1 MPENRIM
8 EGIAAKP
15 ATPPQRRGRV
25 VMVNGPVIR
34 AVGMSDFGMREMV
47 HVGEK
52 RLLGEIIRMDEDR
65 AIIQVYEETQGMRIG
80 EIVEGTG
87 ETLSVSLGPGLI
99 GGFFDGIGRP
109 LSALLD
115 REGMFISPGIEV
127 PMIDPD
133 KSWEIKPEAKIGDM
147 ITPGTL
153 IGTVQETGLMLH
165 RVICPPGTEG
175 ELTWITP
182 EGSVTSSSVVAKVK
196 NALGRIVDI
205 PLTQRWPVRTSRPY
219 RDRLL
224 PNEPLVTGQRVI
236 DGLFPLAKGGT
247 AAIPGGFGTGKTV
260 TQHQLAKW
268 SEAQVVVYIGCG
280 ERGNEMTDVLEQFPV
295 LEDPRSGRPL
305 MERTILIANTSN
317 MPVAARE
324 ASIYTGITIAE
335 YFRDMG
341 YDVALMA
348 DSTSRWAEALR
359 EISGRLEEIPA
370 EEGFPAYLP
379 SRLAEFYERAGRVVT
394 NYGEN
399 GSVSIIGAVSPP
411 GGDFTEPVTRHTKR
425 FIRCFWGLDKN
436 LANARHFPAISWL
449 DSYSEYAKEVEDW
462 FQANVDPRWGELREK
477 ARAILLEDEKVQ
489 QVIRLVGEDVLPDD
503 QRLLAYTAFLV
514 KNGYL
519 QQAAFGSDSYSPPEK
534 GFAILEMIMHFYD
547 RGLDLVRHGVPI
559 SLIRENDAVED
570 LTHLREFGADDTS
583 SFARARKRLDNH
595 LNRVGSER
603 TREQGGSR

>member
-1 MPENRIM
+1 L
-8 EGIAAKP
+8 ADV
-15 ATPPQRRGRV
+15 QRKSGPLDSDARSKIGRV
-25 VMVNGPVIR
+25 EAVNGPVVH
-34 AVGMSDFGMREMV
+34 ANGMSGFGMREMV
-47 HVGEK
+47 HVGHR
-52 RLLGEIIRMDEDR
+52 RLLGEIIHMEGDS
-65 AIIQVYEETQGMRIG
+65 ATIQVYEETQGMKIG
-80 EIVEGTG
+80 EIVSGTA

-109 LSALLD
+109 LSELQ
-115 REGMFISPGIEV
+115 EMKGIFITPGLEV

-133 KSWEIKPEAKIGDM
+133 KTWDIHVEIKAGDM
-147 ITPGTL
+147 ISQGSLLGT
-153 IGTVQETGLMLH
+153 IQETPLLLH
-165 RVICPPGTEG
+165 RVVCPPDVEG
-175 ELTWITP
+175 EVVWSASDGKIKSGGL
-182 EGSVTSSSVVAKVK
+182 VAKVR
-196 NALGRIVDI
+196 NALGRVVDV
-205 PLTQRWPVRTSRPY
+205 PLTQRWPVRTPRPY
-219 RDRLL
+219 RERLL
-224 PNEPLVTGQRVI
+224 PNEPLITGQRVI

-247 AAIPGGFGTGKTV
+247 AAVPGGFGTGKTV

-268 SEAQVVVYIGCG
+268 SDAQVVVYIGCG
-280 ERGNEMTDVLEQFPV
+280 ERGNEMTDVLEQFPI

-394 NYGEN
+394 LHGDN

-425 FIRCFWGLDKN
+425 FIRCFWGLDRN
-436 LANARHFPAISWL
+436 LANARHYPAISWL
-449 DSYSEYAKEVEDW
+449 DSYSEYAHEVEGW
-462 FQANVDPRWGELREK
+462 FEGHVDHRWGELREK
-477 ARAILLEDEKVQ
+477 ARLILLEDERVQ

-503 QRLLAYTAFLV
+503 QRLLAYAAYLL
-514 KNGYL
+514 KNAYL
-519 QQAAFGSDSYSPPEK
+519 QQTAYGSDSYSSPEK
-534 GFAILEMIMHFYD
+534 GFSILDMIIHFYD
-547 RGLDLVRHGVPI
+547 RGLELVRQGVPI
-559 SLIRENDAVED
+559 SLIRENDAVTEI
-570 LTHLREFGADDTS
+570 THLREFSAEDSS
-583 SFARARKRLDNH
+583 SFERARKRLDNH
-595 LNRVGSER
+595 LDRVGVER
-603 TREQGGSR
+603 TREQQGGRQ

>member
-1 MPENRIM
+1 MDDQR
-8 EGIAAKP
+8 GGVS
-15 ATPPQRRGRV
+15 RRGFV
-25 VMVNGPVIR
+25 TMVNGPVLR
-34 AVGMSDFGMREMV
+34 ASGMKNFGMREMV
-47 HVGEK
+47 HVGRI
-52 RLLGEIIRMDEDR
+52 RLLGEIIRMDGDE
-65 AIIQVYEETQGMRIG
+65 ATIQVYEETQGLMIG
-80 EIVEGTG
+80 EEITG
-87 ETLSVSLGPGLI
+87 NGEALSVSLGPGLI

-109 LSALLD
+109 LSSLLE
-115 REGMFISPGIEV
+115 REGMYITPGIEI
-127 PMIDPD
+127 PMIAPD
-133 KSWEIKPEAKIGDM
+133 MMWDVTPSVQIGEM
-147 ITPGTL
+147 ISSGAL
-153 IGTVQETGLMLH
+153 FGTVQETSLLLH
-165 RVICPPGTEG
+165 RIICPPGIEG
-175 ELTWITP
+175 EIVWITP
-182 EGSVTSSSVVAKVK
+182 QTKVSSGGIIAKVK
-196 NALGRIVDI
+196 NALGRVVDI
-205 PLTQRWPVRTSRPY
+205 PLTQRWPVRSPRPY
-219 RDRLL
+219 RARLR

-394 NYGEN
+394 QYGEN

-425 FIRCFWGLDKN
+425 FIRCFWGLDRN

-449 DSYSEYAKEVEDW
+449 ESYSEYAAEVETW
-462 FQANVDPRWGELREK
+462 FQGNVDTRWGELRDK
-477 ARAILLEDEKVQ
+477 TRAILQEDEKIQ

-503 QRLLAYTAFLV
+503 QRLVNYTAFLV

-534 GFAILEMIMHFYD
+534 GFAILEIIMHFYD
-547 RGLDLVRHGVPI
+547 RGLELVRQGIPI
-559 SLIRENDAVED
+559 SLIKGSDAVED
-570 LTHLREFGADDTS
+570 ITHLREFSVEDKS
-583 SFARARKRLDNH
+583 SFERARKKLDNH
-595 LNRVGSER
+595 LNRVGAER
-603 TREQGGSR
+603 THEEGRTR

>member
-1 MPENRIM
+1 MNSAQDLSKTGKINQ
-8 EGIAAKP
+8 I
-15 ATPPQRRGRV
+15 
-25 VMVNGPVIR
+25 NGPVIK
-34 AVGMSDFGMREMV
+34 ASGMRDFAMREMV
-47 HVGEK
+47 TVGE
-52 RLLGEIIRMDEDR
+52 RHLLGEIIRMEENN
-65 AIIQVYEETQGMRIG
+65 ATLQVYEETQGLRIG
-80 EIVEGTG
+80 EDIIGSG
-87 ETLSVSLGPGLI
+87 EPLSVSVGPGLI
-99 GGFFDGIGRP
+99 GGFFDGIGRS
-109 LSALLD
+109 LGALL
-115 REGMFISPGIEV
+115 EKAGMFITPGVTV

-133 KSWEIKPEAKIGDM
+133 KVWEITPVVKTGD
-147 ITPGTL
+147 IVSPGSVLAT
-153 IGTVQETGLMLH
+153 IQETPLLLH
-165 RVICPPGTEG
+165 RVMVPPDMEG
-175 ELTWITP
+175 EITWIAS
-182 EGSVTSSSVVAKVK
+182 EGNIPSSGIVARIRPP
-196 NALGRIVDI
+196 LGKEVDI
-205 PLTQRWPVRTSRPY
+205 PLVQRWPVRTPRPY

-236 DGLFPLAKGGT
+236 DGLFPIAKGGT

-280 ERGNEMTDVLEQFPV
+280 ERGNEMTDVLEQFPI

-379 SRLAEFYERAGRVVT
+379 SRLAAFYERAGRVET
-394 NYGEN
+394 LGGET
-399 GSVSIIGAVSPP
+399 GSITIIGAVSPP

-449 DSYSEYAKEVEDW
+449 DSYSEYAQEVENW
-462 FQANVDPRWGELREK
+462 FGSHVDPRWGDLRDK
-477 ARAILLEDEKVQ
+477 ARQILLEDEKVQ

-503 QRLLAYTAFLV
+503 QRLLAFTAFLV

-519 QQAAFGSDSYSPPEK
+519 QQAAFGSDSYSPPSK

-547 RGLDLVRHGVPI
+547 RGMELVRQGIPI
-559 SLIRENDAVED
+559 SLIREGDAVEAI
-570 LTHLREFGADDTS
+570 THLRELDAEDTS
-583 SFARARKRLDNH
+583 SFERARRVLDAH
-595 LNRVGSER
+595 FDRVGTER
-603 TREQGGSR
+603 TREQGGR

>member
-1 MPENRIM
+1 MTTGQIQNSSSARV
-8 EGIAAKP
+8 
-15 ATPPQRRGRV
+15 GRV
-25 VMVNGPVIR
+25 TKINGPVI
-34 AVGMSDFGMREMV
+34 AAEGMRNFAMREMV

-52 RLLGEIIRMDEDR
+52 RLLGEIIRMNGDE
-65 AIIQVYEETQGMRIG
+65 ATIQVYEETEGMKIG
-80 EIVEGTG
+80 QTIEGTG
-87 ETLSVSLGPGLI
+87 ESLSIALGPGLI

-115 REGMFISPGIEV
+115 KEGMYIAPGIEV
-127 PMIDPD
+127 PTIDPD
-133 KSWEIKPEAKIGDM
+133 RTWEIKPIAKVGEM
-147 ITPGTL
+147 VSPGTL
-153 IGTVQETGLMLH
+153 LGTVQETGLVLH
-165 RVICPPGTEG
+165 HVMCPNDIEG
-175 ELTWITP
+175 EIEWIVP
-182 EGSVTSSSVVAKVK
+182 EGAISSSGIVAKVR
-196 NALGRIVDI
+196 NGLGRTIEI
-205 PLTQRWPVRTSRPY
+205 PLTQRWPVRTPRPY
-219 RDRLL
+219 RGRLL

-236 DGLFPLAKGGT
+236 DGLFPIAKGGT

-268 SEAQVVVYIGCG
+268 SEAKIVVYIGCG

-335 YFRDMG
+335 YFRDQG

-379 SRLAEFYERAGRVVT
+379 SRLAGFYERAGRVVT
-394 NYGEN
+394 QSGDN
-399 GSVSIIGAVSPP
+399 GSISIIGAVSPP

-449 DSYSEYAKEVEDW
+449 DSYSEYAKEVEGW
-462 FQANVDPRWGELREK
+462 FQTNVNSRWGDLREK
-477 ARAILLEDEKVQ
+477 ARAILLEDEKIQ

-534 GFAILEMIMHFYD
+534 GFAILDMIMYFYD
-547 RGLDLVRHGVPI
+547 RALALVRQGVPI
-559 SLIRENDAVED
+559 SLIRENDAVEE
-570 LTHLREFGADDTS
+570 LTHLREIGVDELS
-583 SFARARKRLDNH
+583 SFDRARKRLDNH
-595 LNRVGSER
+595 LNRVEAER
-603 TREQGGSR
+603 TREQGGAR

>member
-1 MPENRIM
+1 LNRV
-8 EGIAAKP
+8 GYVS
-15 ATPPQRRGRV
+15 T
-25 VMVNGPVIR
+25 VNGPVIR
-34 AVGMSDFGMREMV
+34 ATGMKDFGMREMV
-47 HVGEK
+47 HVGK
-52 RLLGEIIRMDEDR
+52 LRLLGEIIRMDGDE
-65 AIIQVYEETQGMRIG
+65 ATIQVYEETQGMRIG
-80 EIVEGTG
+80 EAIEGSG
-87 ETLSVSLGPGLI
+87 EALSVSLGPGLI

-109 LSALLD
+109 LSSLLEK
-115 REGMFISPGIEV
+115 EGRYITPGIET
-127 PMIDPD
+127 PMIPPD
-133 KSWEIKPEAKIGDM
+133 KMWDVTPVAGVGDM
-147 ITPGTL
+147 VSSGTL
-153 IGTVQETGLMLH
+153 LGTVQETGLLLH
-165 RVICPPGTEG
+165 RIICPPDVEG
-175 ELTWITP
+175 EIVWITP
-182 EGSVTSSSVVAKVK
+182 RAMVSSGGVVAKVK
-196 NALGRIVDI
+196 NALGRTVDI
-205 PLTQRWPVRTSRPY
+205 PMTQRWPVRSPRPY
-219 RDRLL
+219 RDRLR

-394 NYGEN
+394 QYGEN

-436 LANARHFPAISWL
+436 LANARHFPAISWTE
-449 DSYSEYAKEVEDW
+449 SYSEYAGEVENW

-477 ARAILLEDEKVQ
+477 ARAILLEDEKIQ
-489 QVIRLVGEDVLPDD
+489 QVIKLVGEDVLPDD
-503 QRLLAYTAFLV
+503 QRLVDYTAFLV

-534 GFAILEMIMHFYD
+534 GFAILEMIMYFYD
-547 RGLDLVRHGVPI
+547 RGLELVKQGVPI
-559 SLIRENDAVED
+559 SLIRGSDAVED
-570 LTHLREFGADDTS
+570 ITHLREFAADDKS
-583 SFARARKRLDNH
+583 SFERARKKLDNH
-595 LNRVGSER
+595 LNRVGVER
-603 TREQGGSR
+603 TREEGGAK

>member
-1 MPENRIM
+1 MNRV
-8 EGIAAKP
+8 GY
-15 ATPPQRRGRV
+15 V
-25 VMVNGPVIR
+25 SMVNGPVIR
-34 AVGMSDFGMREMV
+34 ATGMKDFGMREMV
-47 HVGEK
+47 HVGK
-52 RLLGEIIRMDEDR
+52 LRLLAEIIRMDGDE
-65 AIIQVYEETQGMRIG
+65 ATVQVYEETQGMKVG
-80 EIVEGTG
+80 EVIEGSG
-87 ETLSVSLGPGLI
+87 EALSVSLGPGLV

-109 LSALLD
+109 LSSLLEK
-115 REGMFISPGIEV
+115 EGRY
-127 PMIDPD
+127 
-133 KSWEIKPEAKIGDM
+133 
-147 ITPGTL
+147 ITPGTETPMIPPDKMWDVTPAAGIGDMVSSGTL
-153 IGTVQETGLMLH
+153 LGTVQETSLLLH
-165 RVICPPGTEG
+165 RIICPPDVEG
-175 ELTWITP
+175 EIVWITP
-182 EGSVTSSSVVAKVK
+182 QAKVSSGGIVAKVK
-196 NALGRIVDI
+196 NALGRTIDI
-205 PLTQRWPVRTSRPY
+205 PMTQRWPVRSPRPY
-219 RDRLL
+219 RDRLR

-394 NYGEN
+394 QYGEN

-436 LANARHFPAISWL
+436 LANARHFPAISWTE
-449 DSYSEYAKEVEDW
+449 SYSEYAGEVENW

-477 ARAILLEDEKVQ
+477 ARAILLEDEKIQ
-489 QVIRLVGEDVLPDD
+489 QVIKLVGEDVLPDD
-503 QRLLAYTAFLV
+503 QRLVNYTAFLV

-534 GFAILEMIMHFYD
+534 GFAILEMILHFYD
-547 RGLDLVRHGVPI
+547 RGLELVKQGVPI
-559 SLIRENDAVED
+559 SLIRGSDAVED
-570 LTHLREFGADDTS
+570 ITHLREFAADDKS
-583 SFARARKRLDNH
+583 SFERARKKLDNH
-595 LNRVGSER
+595 LNRVGVER
-603 TREQGGSR
+603 TREEGGTK

>member
-1 MPENRIM
+1 
-8 EGIAAKP
+8 
-15 ATPPQRRGRV
+15 
-25 VMVNGPVIR
+25 MVNGPVIH
-34 AVGMSDFGMREMV
+34 AVGMKNFGMREMV
-47 HVGEK
+47 HVGEMS
-52 RLLGEIIRMDEDR
+52 LLGEIIRMNGDE
-65 AIIQVYEETQGMRIG
+65 ATIQVYEETQGMKVG
-80 EIVEGTG
+80 EKITG
-87 ETLSVSLGPGLI
+87 SGEALSVSLGPGLI

-109 LSALLD
+109 LSTLLEK
-115 REGMFISPGIEV
+115 EGMYITPGIEA
-127 PMIDPD
+127 PMISPD
-133 KSWEIKPEAKIGDM
+133 KIWEVTPSAQIGEM
-147 ITPGTL
+147 ASSGTL
-153 IGTVQETGLMLH
+153 LGTVQETGLLLH
-165 RVICPPGTEG
+165 RIICPPSIEG
-175 ELTWITP
+175 EIVWITP
-182 EGSVTSSSVVAKVK
+182 PTKVSSGGIVAKVK
-196 NALGRIVDI
+196 NAVGRVVDI
-205 PLTQRWPVRTSRPY
+205 PLTQRWPVRTPRPY
-219 RDRLL
+219 RHRLR

-236 DGLFPLAKGGT
+236 DGLFPIAKGGT

-359 EISGRLEEIPA
+359 EISGRVEEIPA

-394 NYGEN
+394 QYGEN

-449 DSYSEYAKEVEDW
+449 ESYSEYAAEVENW
-462 FQANVDPRWGELREK
+462 FQSNVDSRWGELREK
-477 ARAILLEDEKVQ
+477 ARAILLEDEKIQ

-503 QRLLAYTAFLV
+503 QRLVNYTAFLV

-534 GFAILEMIMHFYD
+534 GFAILEMILHFYD
-547 RGLDLVRHGVPI
+547 RGLELVRQGVPI
-559 SLIRENDAVED
+559 SLIKGNDAVED
-570 LTHLREFGADDTS
+570 ITHLREFSAEDKP
-583 SFARARKRLDNH
+583 SFERARKKLDNH
-595 LNRVGSER
+595 LNRAGAER
-603 TREQGGSR
+603 TREERSAR

>member
-1 MPENRIM
+1 MNSTQDISKIGRI
-8 EGIAAKP
+8 I
-15 ATPPQRRGRV
+15 QI
-25 VMVNGPVIR
+25 NGPVIK
-34 AVGMSDFGMREMV
+34 ASGMRDFAMREMV
-47 HVGEK
+47 TVGGN
-52 RLLGEIIRMDEDR
+52 RLLGEIIRMEEDN
-65 AIIQVYEETQGMRIG
+65 ATIQVYEETQGLRIG
-80 EIVEGTG
+80 EEILGSG
-87 ETLSVSLGPGLI
+87 EPLCVSIGPGLI

-109 LSALLD
+109 LAALL
-115 REGMFISPGIEV
+115 EKAGMYIAPGVTV
-127 PMIDPD
+127 PMVDPD
-133 KSWEIKPEAKIGDM
+133 KVWQITPIVKIGD
-147 ITPGTL
+147 IVSPGSVL
-153 IGTVQETGLMLH
+153 ATVQETPLLLH
-165 RVICPPGTEG
+165 RVMLPPQMEG
-175 ELTWITP
+175 EVTWVIP
-182 EGSVTSSSVVAKVK
+182 EGDIPSSGIVARIRPP
-196 NALGRIVDI
+196 LGKETDI
-205 PLTQRWPVRTSRPY
+205 PLIQRWPVRTPRPY

-236 DGLFPLAKGGT
+236 DGLFPIAKGGT

-268 SEAQVVVYIGCG
+268 SEAQLVVYIGCG

-348 DSTSRWAEALR
+348 DSSSRWAEALR

-379 SRLAEFYERAGRVVT
+379 SRLADFYERAGRVET
-394 NYGEN
+394 LGGET
-399 GSVSIIGAVSPP
+399 GSITIIGAVSPP

-449 DSYSEYAKEVEDW
+449 DSYSEYAQEVEGW
-462 FQANVDPRWGELREK
+462 FGSHVDPRWGDLRDK
-477 ARAILLEDEKVQ
+477 ARHILLEDEKVQ

-503 QRLLAYTAFLV
+503 QRLLAFTAFLV

-519 QQAAFGSDSYSPPEK
+519 QQAAFGSDSYSPPSK
-534 GFAILEMIMHFYD
+534 GFAILEMILHFYD
-547 RGLDLVRHGVPI
+547 RGMELVRRGIPI
-559 SLIRENDAVED
+559 SLIREGDAVEAI
-570 LTHLREFGADDTS
+570 THLRELAAEDTS
-583 SFARARKRLDNH
+583 SFERARRV
-595 LNRVGSER
+595 LNAHFDRVGTER
-603 TREQGGSR
+603 TRDRGGR

>member
-1 MPENRIM
+1 LNRI
-8 EGIAAKP
+8 GHVSTI
-15 ATPPQRRGRV
+15 
-25 VMVNGPVIR
+25 NGPVIR
-34 AVGMSDFGMREMV
+34 ATGMKDFGMREMV
-47 HVGEK
+47 HVGER
-52 RLLGEIIRMDEDR
+52 RLLGEIIRMDGNE
-65 AIIQVYEETQGMRIG
+65 ATVQVYEETQGMKVG
-80 EIVEGTG
+80 EVIEGFG
-87 ETLSVSLGPGLI
+87 EALSVSLGPGLI

-109 LSALLD
+109 LSSLLEK
-115 REGMFISPGIEV
+115 EGRYISPGIET
-127 PMIDPD
+127 PMISPD
-133 KSWEIKPEAKIGDM
+133 KMWDVAPAVGIGDM
-147 ITPGTL
+147 VSSGTL
-153 IGTVQETGLMLH
+153 LGTVQETSLLLH
-165 RVICPPGTEG
+165 RIICPPGVEG
-175 ELTWITP
+175 EIVWITP
-182 EGSVTSSSVVAKVK
+182 QAKVSSGGLIAKVK
-196 NALGRIVDI
+196 NALGRTIDI
-205 PLTQRWPVRTSRPY
+205 PMTQRWPVRSPRPY
-219 RDRLL
+219 RDRLR

-394 NYGEN
+394 QYGEN

-436 LANARHFPAISWL
+436 LANARHFPAISWTE
-449 DSYSEYAKEVEDW
+449 SYSEYAGEVENW
-462 FQANVDPRWGELREK
+462 FQTNVDPRWGELREK
-477 ARAILLEDEKVQ
+477 TRAILLEDEKIQ
-489 QVIRLVGEDVLPDD
+489 QVIKLVGEDVLPDD
-503 QRLLAYTAFLV
+503 QRLVSYTAFLV

-534 GFAILEMIMHFYD
+534 GFAILDMILHFYD
-547 RGLDLVRHGVPI
+547 RGLELVKQGVPI
-559 SLIRENDAVED
+559 SLIKGSDAVED
-570 LTHLREFGADDTS
+570 ITHLREFAADGKS
-583 SFARARKRLDNH
+583 SFERARKKLDNH
-595 LNRVGSER
+595 LNRVGVER
-603 TREQGGSR
+603 TREERGAK

>member
-1 MPENRIM
+1 VE
-8 EGIAAKP
+8 
-15 ATPPQRRGRV
+15 T
-25 VMVNGPVIR
+25 VNGPVIH
-34 AVGMSDFGMREMV
+34 AAGMRNFGMREMV
-47 HVGEK
+47 HVGSN
-52 RLLGEIIRMDEDR
+52 RLLGEIIRMEGES
-65 AIIQVYEETQGMRIG
+65 ATIQVYEETQGMRVG
-80 EIVEGTG
+80 ETVDGTG
-87 ETLSVSLGPGLI
+87 EPLSISLGPGLI

-109 LSALLD
+109 LAAL
-115 REGMFISPGIEV
+115 REKEGMFISPGLEV

-133 KSWEIKPEAKIGDM
+133 TVWDIKPEIAPGDM
-147 ITPGTL
+147 ISSGSL
-153 IGTVQETGLMLH
+153 IATVQETQLMLH
-165 RVICPPGTEG
+165 RVICPPDVEG
-175 ELTWITP
+175 EVAWVVSEGKITS
-182 EGSVTSSSVVAKVK
+182 GGVVAKVR
-196 NALGRIVDI
+196 NALGRILDV
-205 PLTQRWPVRTSRPY
+205 PLTQRWPVRVPRPY

-379 SRLAEFYERAGRVVT
+379 SRLAEFYDRAGRVVT
-394 NYGEN
+394 QYGEN

-449 DSYSEYAKEVEDW
+449 DSYSEYAEEVAGW
-462 FQANVDPRWGELREK
+462 FEGHVDARWGDLREK
-477 ARAILLEDEKVQ
+477 ARAILMEDEKVQ

-534 GFAILEMIMHFYD
+534 GFAILDMIMHFYD
-547 RGLDLVRHGVPI
+547 RGLDLVRQGVPI

-570 LTHLREFGADDTS
+570 ITHLREFGAEDAS
-583 SFARARKRLDNH
+583 SFERARKRLDNH

-603 TREQGGSR
+603 TREQGGRG

>member
-1 MPENRIM
+1 
-8 EGIAAKP
+8 
-15 ATPPQRRGRV
+15 
-25 VMVNGPVIR
+25 MVNGPVIN
-34 AVGMSDFGMREMV
+34 ALGMRNFAMREMV
-47 HVGEK
+47 HIGEK
-52 RLLGEIIRMDEDR
+52 RLLGEIIRMSGDS
-65 AIIQVYEETQGMRIG
+65 ATIQVYEDTQGMKIG
-80 EIVEGTG
+80 EEIEGSG
-87 ETLSVSLGPGLI
+87 ESLSVSLGPGLI

-109 LSALLD
+109 LAALLD
-115 REGMFISPGIEV
+115 REGMYITPGIEV
-127 PMIDPD
+127 PMIDPE
-133 KSWEIKPEAKIGDM
+133 KAWEIKPVAKAGEM
-147 ITPGTL
+147 VTAGTL
-153 IGTVQETGLMLH
+153 IGTVQETGLVLH
-165 RVICPPGTEG
+165 RVICPANIEG
-175 ELTWITP
+175 ELTWVVP
-182 EGSVTSSSVVAKVK
+182 EGHITSGGVVAKVRVASGK
-196 NALGRIVDI
+196 IVDV
-205 PLTQRWPVRTSRPY
+205 PLTQRWPVRTPRPY

-224 PNEPLVTGQRVI
+224 PDEPLVTGQRVI
-236 DGLFPLAKGGT
+236 DGLFPIAKGGT

-268 SEAQVVVYIGCG
+268 SEAQIVVYIGCG

-305 MERTILIANTSN
+305 MERTILVANTSN

-394 NYGEN
+394 QYGEN

-449 DSYSEYAKEVEDW
+449 DSYSEYAKEVEEW
-462 FQANVDPRWGELREK
+462 FGGNVEPRWGELREK
-477 ARAILLEDEKVQ
+477 SRAILLEDEKIQ

-519 QQAAFGSDSYSPPEK
+519 QQAAFGSDSYSPPSK
-534 GFAILEMIMHFYD
+534 GFAILDLIMYFYD
-547 RGLDLVRHGVPI
+547 RGMELVRQGVPI
-559 SLIRENDAVED
+559 SLIKESDAVEN
-570 LTHLREFGADDTS
+570 LTHLREIPPEDKS
-583 SFARARKRLDNH
+583 SFDDARAKLDSH
-595 LNRVGSER
+595 LNRVETER
-603 TREQGGSR
+603 TREQGGA

>member
-1 MPENRIM
+1 MNSKGTRL
-8 EGIAAKP
+8 
-15 ATPPQRRGRV
+15 GRV
-25 VMVNGPVIR
+25 EMVNGPVIN
-34 AVGMSDFGMREMV
+34 ASGMSDFAMREMI
-47 HVGEK
+47 HIGEK
-52 RLLGEIIRMDEDR
+52 RLLGEIIRMSGDY
-65 AIIQVYEETQGMRIG
+65 ATIQVYEDTQGMRVG
-80 EIVEGTG
+80 EEIEGSG
-87 ETLSVSLGPGLI
+87 EPLSVSLGPGLI

-109 LSALLD
+109 LGALLEK
-115 REGMFISPGIEV
+115 EGMYIAPGIEV

-133 KSWEIKPEAKIGDM
+133 KAWEISPSVVAGDM
-147 ITPGTL
+147 VTAGTL
-153 IGTVQETGLMLH
+153 LGTIQETGLVLH
-165 RVICPPGTEG
+165 RVICPANIEG
-175 ELTWITP
+175 ELTWVVPDGRITS
-182 EGSVTSSSVVAKVK
+182 GGIVAKVK
-196 NALGRIVDI
+196 VASGKIVDV
-205 PLTQRWPVRTSRPY
+205 PLTQRWPVRTPRPY

-224 PNEPLVTGQRVI
+224 PDEPLVTGQRVI
-236 DGLFPLAKGGT
+236 DGLFPIAKGGT

-268 SEAQVVVYIGCG
+268 SEAQIVVYIGCG

-305 MERTILIANTSN
+305 MERTILVANTSN

-394 NYGEN
+394 QYGEN

-449 DSYSEYAKEVEDW
+449 DSYSEYAKEVEEW
-462 FQANVDPRWGELREK
+462 FCGNVEPKWGELREK
-477 ARAILLEDEKVQ
+477 ARAILLEDEKIQ

-503 QRLLAYTAFLV
+503 QRLLSYTAFLV

-519 QQAAFGSDSYSPPEK
+519 QQAAFGSDSYSPPSK
-534 GFAILEMIMHFYD
+534 GFAILDLIMYFYD
-547 RGLDLVRHGVPI
+547 RGMELVKQGVPI
-559 SLIRENDAVED
+559 SLIRESDAVVN
-570 LTHLREFGADDTS
+570 LTHLREIPPDDKP
-583 SFARARKRLDNH
+583 SFEDARARLDSH
-595 LNRVGSER
+595 LDRVETER
-603 TREQGGSR
+603 TREQGGEK

>member
-1 MPENRIM
+1 MTTGQTQNNSSDRV
-8 EGIAAKP
+8 
-15 ATPPQRRGRV
+15 GRV
-25 VMVNGPVIR
+25 TKINGPVI
-34 AVGMSDFGMREMV
+34 AALGMRDFAMREMV
-47 HVGEK
+47 HVGKK
-52 RLLGEIIRMDEDR
+52 RLLGEIIRMNGDE
-65 AIIQVYEETQGMRIG
+65 ATIQVYEETEGMKIG
-80 EIVEGTG
+80 ELIEGTG
-87 ETLSVSLGPGLI
+87 ESLSVALGPGLI

-115 REGMFISPGIEV
+115 KEGMYIAPGIEV
-127 PMIDPD
+127 PMIDPN
-133 KSWEIKPEAKIGDM
+133 KAWEIKPVAKVGDM
-147 ITPGTL
+147 ISPGSL
-153 IGTVQETGLMLH
+153 LGTVQETGLVLH
-165 RVICPPGTEG
+165 HVICPNDVEG
-175 ELTWITP
+175 EIEWIVP
-182 EGSVTSSSVVAKVK
+182 EGLIVSSGIVAKVK
-196 NALGRIVDI
+196 SALGRTVEI
-205 PLTQRWPVRTSRPY
+205 PLTQRWPVRTPRPY
-219 RDRLL
+219 RGRLL

-236 DGLFPLAKGGT
+236 DGLFPIAKGGT

-268 SEAQVVVYIGCG
+268 SEAKIVVYIGCG
-280 ERGNEMTDVLEQFPV
+280 ERGNEMTDVLEQFPI

-335 YFRDMG
+335 YFRDQG

-379 SRLAEFYERAGRVVT
+379 SRLAGFYERAGRVIT
-394 NYGEN
+394 QSGEN
-399 GSVSIIGAVSPP
+399 GSISIIGAVSPP

-449 DSYSEYAKEVEDW
+449 DSYSEYAKEVEGW
-462 FQANVDPRWGELREK
+462 FQTNVNSKWGDLREK
-477 ARAILLEDEKVQ
+477 ARAILLEDEKIQ

-534 GFAILEMIMHFYD
+534 GFAILDMIMYFYD
-547 RGLDLVRHGVPI
+547 RALELVRQGVPI
-559 SLIRENDAVED
+559 SLIRENDAVEE
-570 LTHLREFGADDTS
+570 LTHLREIGVDELS
-583 SFARARKRLDNH
+583 SFDRARKRLDNH
-595 LNRVGSER
+595 LNRVEAER
-603 TREQGGSR
+603 TREQGGAR

>member
-1 MPENRIM
+1 M
-8 EGIAAKP
+8 K
-15 ATPPQRRGRV
+15 
-25 VMVNGPVIR
+25 
-34 AVGMSDFGMREMV
+34 DFGMREMV
-47 HVGEK
+47 HVGK
-52 RLLGEIIRMDEDR
+52 LRLLGEIIRMDGDE
-65 AIIQVYEETQGMRIG
+65 ATIQVYEETQGMKVG
-80 EIVEGTG
+80 EVIEGSG
-87 ETLSVSLGPGLI
+87 EALSVSLGPGLI

-109 LSALLD
+109 LSSLLEK
-115 REGMFISPGIEV
+115 EGRYITPGIET
-127 PMIDPD
+127 PMIPPD
-133 KSWEIKPEAKIGDM
+133 KMWDVTPTVGVGDM
-147 ITPGTL
+147 VSSGTL
-153 IGTVQETGLMLH
+153 LGTVQETNLLLH
-165 RVICPPGTEG
+165 RIICPPDVEG
-175 ELTWITP
+175 EIVWITP
-182 EGSVTSSSVVAKVK
+182 RASVASGGIVAQVK
-196 NALGRIVDI
+196 NALGRTIDI
-205 PLTQRWPVRTSRPY
+205 PMTQRWPVRSPRPY
-219 RDRLL
+219 RDRLR

-247 AAIPGGFGTGKTV
+247 SAIPGGFGTGKTV

-394 NYGEN
+394 QCGEN

-436 LANARHFPAISWL
+436 LANARHFPAISWTE
-449 DSYSEYAKEVEDW
+449 SYSEYAGEVENW
-462 FQANVDPRWGELREK
+462 FQANVEPRWGELREK
-477 ARAILLEDEKVQ
+477 TRAILIEDEKIQ
-489 QVIRLVGEDVLPDD
+489 QVIKLVGEDVLPDD
-503 QRLLAYTAFLV
+503 QRLVNYTAFLV

-519 QQAAFGSDSYSPPEK
+519 QQAAFGPDSYSPPEK
-534 GFAILEMIMHFYD
+534 GFAILEMILHFYD
-547 RGLDLVRHGVPI
+547 RGVELVKQGVPI
-559 SLIRENDAVED
+559 SLIKGSDAVED
-570 LTHLREFGADDTS
+570 ITHLREFAADDKS
-583 SFARARKRLDNH
+583 SFERARKKLDNH
-595 LNRVGSER
+595 LNRVGVER
-603 TREQGGSR
+603 TREEGGAK

>member
-1 MPENRIM
+1 LDNQEDYESRI
-8 EGIAAKP
+8 GF
-15 ATPPQRRGRV
+15 V
-25 VMVNGPVIR
+25 SMVNGPVLH
-34 AVGMSDFGMREMV
+34 ATGMKNFGMREMV
-47 HVGEK
+47 HIGDM
-52 RLLGEIIRMDEDR
+52 RLLGEIIRMDGDE
-65 AIIQVYEETQGMRIG
+65 ATIQVYEETQGMKIG
-80 EIVEGTG
+80 EKIIGSG
-87 ETLSVSLGPGLI
+87 EALSVSLGPGLI
-99 GGFFDGIGRP
+99 GSFFDGIGRP
-109 LSALLD
+109 LSTLLD
-115 REGMFISPGIEV
+115 KEGMYITPGIEA
-127 PMIDPD
+127 PMISPD
-133 KSWEIKPEAKIGDM
+133 RMWEVTPSARAGDM
-147 ITPGTL
+147 VSSGTL
-153 IGTVQETGLMLH
+153 LGTVRETGLLLH
-165 RVICPPGTEG
+165 RIICPPGIEG
-175 ELTWITP
+175 EITWITP
-182 EGSVTSSSVVAKVK
+182 LTKVSSGGIVAKVK
-196 NALGRIVDI
+196 NALGRVVDI
-205 PLTQRWPVRTSRPY
+205 PLTQRWPVRTPRPY
-219 RDRLL
+219 RDRLS

-394 NYGEN
+394 QYGEN

-449 DSYSEYAKEVEDW
+449 ESYSEYAAEVENW
-462 FQANVDPRWGELREK
+462 FQGNVDSRWGELREK
-477 ARAILLEDEKVQ
+477 ARTVLLEDEKIQ

-503 QRLLAYTAFLV
+503 QRLVNYTAFLV

-547 RGLDLVRHGVPI
+547 RGLELVRQGVPI
-559 SLIRENDAVED
+559 SLIKGNDAVED
-570 LTHLREFGADDTS
+570 ITHLREFSTEDKS
-583 SFARARKRLDNH
+583 SFERARKKLDNH
-595 LNRVGSER
+595 LNRVGTER
-603 TREQGGSR
+603 TREEGGAK